1 MLFLQELAA
10 IAADSA
16 AAAASAISPVA
27 AAAEPA
33 PAPEPEPVEEP
44 APAPVPLS
52 LWQLCVEGGWVM
64 ILLALLLVISIYV
77 FVERFIV
84 TYKAARYDEGFMKR
98 IKDYIHD
105 GETESALNRQR
116 SICARPTDRLTR
128 A

>member
-1 MLFLQELAA
+1 MLFLQEIAA

-33 PAPEPEPVEEP
+33 PAPE
-44 APAPVPLS
+44 PLS

-84 TYKAARYDEGFMKR
+84 T
-98 IKDYIHD
+98 
-105 GETESALNRQR
+105 
-116 SICARPTDRLTR
+116 
-128 A
+128 